1 MTDDRLD
8 GTTLHLREIRSIKQH
23 YGKHDHCAACGV
35 IRVRL
40 GGDGNDGNGVCCSAC
55 LAEYPEL
62 QGLSRDEV
70 TLWLYHKHGD
80 SLEVRGTS
88 GQRAAHV
95 ARLWLRMQAR
105 QGRTDDGKRDES
117 HRKLQPRHL
126 ARTSY
131 TARFSSYRRY
141 MRPPQTTGW
150 ARYVFSGR
158 LPRSNWLAILNP
170 SGVIAT
176 RDMMPRWPRA

>member
-95 ARLWLRMQAR
+95 ARLWLRMQA
-105 QGRTDDGKRDES
+105 QYGRCDES
-117 HRKLQPRHL
+117 MADVAAAVFGLSHTTRDKLKEYVRKL
-126 ARTSY
+126 
-131 TARFSSYRRY
+131 
-141 MRPPQTTGW
+141 
-150 ARYVFSGR
+150 
-158 LPRSNWLAILNP
+158 
-170 SGVIAT
+170 
-176 RDMMPRWPRA
+176 RAEVEV